1 MTWHPVASVS
11 DAERASPWLA
21 ATVAG
26 TEIVLARLGDAWY
39 AAQARCTH
47 AGCAFADDATLED
60 ETIVCGCHGSEF
72 DLRSGEVERGPAEY
86 PLRTFQVRVAG
97 DQLEVEL

>member
-1 MTWHPVASVS
+1 MTWHAVASLEEA
-11 DAERASPWLA
+11 DRAAPWLA
-21 ATVAG
+21 ETVAG
-26 TEIVLARLGDAWY
+26 TDVVLARLGDAWF

-60 ETIVCGCHGSEF
+60 GTIVCGCHGSEF
-72 DLRSGEVERGPAEY
+72 DLRSGTVERGPAEY
-86 PLRTFQVRVAG
+86 DLRTFAVRISG